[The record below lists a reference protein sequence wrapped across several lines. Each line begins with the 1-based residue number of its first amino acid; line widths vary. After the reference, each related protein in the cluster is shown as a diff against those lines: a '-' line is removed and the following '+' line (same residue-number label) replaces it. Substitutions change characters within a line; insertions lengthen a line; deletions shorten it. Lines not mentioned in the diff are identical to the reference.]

1 MPASRPRV
9 IVSALAFAALSG
21 LACPGVLAQD
31 AATRARTAP
40 AADPRVQVSA
50 PLIPRQVLFGNP
62 TKAQGRLSPDGKT
75 LAFLAPVNGVLNVH
89 VAPVDA
95 LDKARAVTS
104 DAKRGIRQYFWAYNG
119 QIVYL
124 QDTGGDENW
133 RIYSVNPADAAAV
146 VKDLTP
152 IPGVQA
158 RVETVS
164 RKFPGQIVVGLND
177 RDPQLHDLYR
187 IDLATGERTLLMK
200 NERFAGLMVDDDFV
214 PRIGISQTPDGG
226 QAYARITSPGDDKT
240 PAKAEPLLTVGQEDT
255 GSTRPIDFSADGK
268 AMFLVDSRGR
278 ETGALFEYELATGKA
293 KLLFEDEKTDV
304 ANVLINPETKIVEAV
319 ETDYDKA
326 IWTLTERGMAIEPDF
341 RAIRRQIG
349 AGTMTITSRS
359 LDDRFWTVA
368 LVSDSGPAKTFLVDR
383 VDIKDVKRKVK
394 TTLLFVNK
402 PELAEV
408 PLVPMHPKEITTRDG
423 LTMMC
428 YLTLPLE
435 ADPDRDGKADGPV
448 PMVLLVHGG
457 PWARD
462 SWGLDPEAQWLANRG
477 YAVLQVNFRGSTGF
491 GKKFLNAGN
500 REWGAKMHDDLLDAV
515 EWAAKEGVA
524 QRDKVAI
531 MGGSYGGYATLA
543 GLAFTPDAFACGVS
557 IVGPSSISTL
567 IASIPPYWAPQLESF
582 YARVGDPRTPEGRK
596 LLEERSPLNRAAD
609 IKRPLLIGQ
618 GANDPRVK
626 QAESDQ
632 IVKAMQEHKIP
643 VTYVLF
649 PDEGHG
655 FARPANNIAFNAVAE
670 AFLAQHL
677 GGRFEPIGEAFKGST
692 ISVPAGADDVPGLA
706 GALEKKN

>member
-1 MPASRPRV
+1 MNPRTRL
-9 IVSALAFAALSG
+9 ALALIALAG
-21 LACPGVLAQD
+21 LAVPVARAQD
-31 AATRARTAP
+31 AARKPASAP
-40 AADPRVQVSA
+40 AADSKVRVST
-50 PLIPRQVLFGNP
+50 PLIPRQTLFGNP
-62 TKAQGRLSPDGKT
+62 TKAQGRISPDGKT

-89 VAPVDA
+89 VAPVGE
-95 LDKARAVTS
+95 LDKAKAVTS
-104 DAKRGIRQYFWAYNG
+104 DTKRGIRQYFWAYNG
-119 QIVYL
+119 QIVYI
-124 QDTGGDENW
+124 QDTAGDENW
-133 RIYSVNPADAAAV
+133 RLYSVNPADAA

-158 RVETVS
+158 RVEAVS
-164 RKFPGQIVVGLND
+164 RKFPGEIVVGLND

-187 IDLATGERTLLMK
+187 IDLASGKRTLLMK
-200 NERFAGLMVDDDFV
+200 NEQFAGVMVDDQFV
-214 PRIGISQTPDGG
+214 PRIGVRQTEDGG
-226 QAYARITSPGDDKT
+226 EAYSRIVSAGDEKT
-240 PAKAEPLLTVGQEDT
+240 PAKAEPLMTVGQEDT
-255 GSTRPIDFSADGK
+255 GSTRAVDFSADGK
-268 AMFLVDSRGR
+268 TMYLVDSRGR
-278 ETGALFEYELATGKA
+278 ETGALFEYDLASGKT
-293 KLLFEDEKTDV
+293 KLVFEDEKTDV
-304 ANVLINPETKIVEAV
+304 ADVLINPETKVIEAV

-341 RAIRRQIG
+341 RAIRSQTG
-349 AGTMTITSRS
+349 PGTLSITSRS

-368 LVSDSGPAKTFLVDR
+368 IISDSGPAKTYLVDR
-383 VDIKDVKRKVK
+383 GDIKDAKRKVK

-408 PLVPMHPKEITTRDG
+408 PLVPMHPKEIKTRDG

-435 ADPDRDGKADGPV
+435 ADADRDGKAEKAV

-462 SWGLDPEAQWLANRG
+462 SWGLDPESQWLANRG

-500 REWGAKMHDDLLDAV
+500 REWGGKMHDDLLDAV

-543 GLAFTPDAFACGVS
+543 GLTFTPDAFACGVS
-557 IVGPSSISTL
+557 IVGPSNIGTL
-567 IASIPPYWAPQLESF
+567 IASIPPYWAPLLESF
-582 YARVGDPRTPEGRK
+582 YARVGDPRTPEGKK
-596 LLEERSPLNRAAD
+596 LLEDRSPLTKAAD

-632 IVKAMQEHKIP
+632 IVKAMQGHKIP

-692 ISVPAGADDVPGLA
+692 ISVPAGEDGVPGLA
-706 GALEKKN
+706 EALKKKD

>member
-1 MPASRPRV
+1 MPASRQRV
-9 IVSALAFAALSG
+9 IVSALALVALAG
-21 LACPGVLAQD
+21 LTCPGALAQD
-31 AATRARTAP
+31 AARKPASAP
-40 AADPRVQVSA
+40 AADSKVRVST
-50 PLIPRQVLFGNP
+50 PLIPRQTLFGNP
-62 TKAQGRLSPDGKT
+62 TKAQGRISPDGKT

-89 VAPVDA
+89 VAPVGE
-95 LDKARAVTS
+95 LDKAKAVTS
-104 DAKRGIRQYFWAYNG
+104 DTKRGIRQYFWAYNG

-133 RIYSVNPADAAAV
+133 RLYSVNPADAA

-158 RVETVS
+158 RVEAVS
-164 RKFPGQIVVGLND
+164 RKFPDQIVVGLND

-187 IDLATGERTLLMK
+187 IDLASGKRTLLMK
-200 NERFAGLMVDDDFV
+200 NEQFAGVMVDDQFV
-214 PRIGISQTPDGG
+214 PRVGVRQTEDGG
-226 QAYARITSPGDDKT
+226 EAYSRIVSAGDDKA
-240 PAKAEPLLTVGQEDT
+240 PAKAEPLMTVGQEDT
-255 GSTRPIDFSADGK
+255 GSTRPVDFSADGK
-268 AMFLVDSRGR
+268 TMYLVDSRGR
-278 ETGALFEYELATGKA
+278 ETGALFEYDLASGKT
-293 KLLFEDEKTDV
+293 KLVFEDEKTDV
-304 ANVLINPETKIVEAV
+304 ADVLINPETKVIEAV

-341 RAIRRQIG
+341 RAIRSQTG
-349 AGTMTITSRS
+349 SGTLSITSRS

-368 LVSDSGPAKTFLVDR
+368 IVSDSGPAKTYLVDR
-383 VDIKDVKRKVK
+383 GDTKDAKRKVK

-408 PLVPMHPKEITTRDG
+408 PLVPMHPKEIKTRDG

-435 ADPDRDGKADGPV
+435 ADADRDGKAEKAV

-462 SWGLDPEAQWLANRG
+462 SWGLDPESQWLANRG
-477 YAVLQVNFRGSTGF
+477 YAVLQVNFRSSTGF

-500 REWGAKMHDDLLDAV
+500 REWGGKMHEDLLDAV

-543 GLAFTPDAFACGVS
+543 GLTFTPDAFACGVS
-557 IVGPSSISTL
+557 IVGPSSIGTL
-567 IASIPPYWAPQLESF
+567 IASIPPYWAPLLESF
-582 YARVGDPRTPEGRK
+582 YARVGDPRTPEGKK
-596 LLEERSPLNRAAD
+596 LLEDRSPLTKAAD

-632 IVKAMQEHKIP
+632 IVKAMQGHKIP

-692 ISVPAGADDVPGLA
+692 ISVPAGEDGVPGLA
-706 GALEKKN
+706 EALKKKD